1 MQDRAY
7 VIAIVIVLAICC
19 LGGVVAVTG
28 YVNSN
33 QISSTPSTGSLAITP
48 LVISVNTDTPAPIV
62 TKSPGS
68 GLSAATPAVA
78 PSPLGAFQT
87 IAASSSLSGAS
98 TPAPTTAAGSSK
110 ASSVSSS
117 VSSTVAQVSCAG
129 FGFCPKSGQPDS
141 SLGPGGNECPRNYI
155 WGRVV
160 DLNGRGLANM
170 RIRYQGPSGEYD
182 AVITKAPPD
191 PAGVYNIVTGQ
202 TGTTWTIW
210 LIDADGR
217 DQSPHINV
225 LTQAYSGVGEC
236 PTRRDFIQQ
245 K

>member
-33 QISSTPSTGSLAITP
+33 PISSTPSTGSLAVTP
-48 LVISVNTDTPAPIV
+48 LVISFNTDTPVPVV
-62 TKSPGS
+62 TKSSGTGSS
-68 GLSAATPAVA
+68 GLTSVPA
-78 PSPLGAFQT
+78 PTPLGAFQT
-87 IAASSSLSGAS
+87 IAASTTTQPPAS
-98 TPAPTTAAGSSK
+98 PTAPVVAK
-110 ASSVSSS
+110 SSS
-117 VSSTVAQVSCAG
+117 QSIAASPISTTVSCAG
-129 FGFCPKSGQPDS
+129 FGFCPKIAPADS

-160 DLNGRGLANM
+160 DLNGRGMANM
-170 RIRYQGPSGEYD
+170 RVRYQGPSGEYD

-217 DQSPHINV
+217 DLSPHINV
-225 LTQAYSGVGEC
+225 VTQAFSGAGDC
-236 PTRRDFIQQ
+236 PTRRDFVQQ